1 MRGPNGWSPPQRAVL
16 APRNFSIF
24 ATPGGF
30 AMKLIAPL
38 ALSIAATTFAAPAMA
53 QFKNGEDAVK
63 YRKAAF
69 TVMANHFAR
78 VGAMASGRAP
88 FDAKVAAENAE
99 IVEAMSKLPWA
110 GFLPGTDKG
119 DTRALPE
126 IWTEADAFKSGADKM
141 QAAVAKLNAAA
152 KTGNLDAVKTA
163 FGAAGQTCKA
173 CHDDYRKD

>member
-1 MRGPNGWSPPQRAVL
+1 
-16 APRNFSIF
+16 
-24 ATPGGF
+24 
-30 AMKLIAPL
+30 MKLMASLTL
-38 ALSIAATTFAAPAMA
+38 AAAAATLAMPAMA

-78 VGAMASGRAP
+78 VGAMTSGKQP
-88 FDAKVAAENAE
+88 FDAKVAAENVA
-99 IVEAMSKLPWA
+99 IVDAMSKLPWA
-110 GFLPGTDKG
+110 GFVAGTDKG

-126 IWTEADAFKSGADKM
+126 IWTEADALKGGADKM
-141 QAAVAKLNAAA
+141 QAAVVKLSAAA

-163 FGAAGQTCKA
+163 FGEVGQTCKA